1 MYRWRHLK
9 TVVLHSCYLIVW
21 SFRLLKACACFTS
34 SRYVL
39 SPPHVRSSAED
50 RFARSSLHLSA
61 KRETPWHFILSAP
74 QTNRV
79 HISTLF
85 WTLDKGI
92 SGILEFFLRLRW
104 RSLLTLPSCIQP
116 FLDEPVMVL
125 VPISLYVLEL
135 YPWWV
140 CYSDAHVY
148 ELILCTLLICF
159 YFCGQLAWCKNKDL
173 YSWYLH
179 TFSLARLLWGQKKAC
194 LTRWREHKT
203 KKKKYRNRLI

>member
-1 MYRWRHLK
+1 M
-9 TVVLHSCYLIVW
+9 
-21 SFRLLKACACFTS
+21 FDRLLRTVSLVPLFIFLQKGKLHDTS
-34 SRYVL
+34 S
-39 SPPHVRSSAED
+39 SQ
-50 RFARSSLHLSA
+50 HL
-61 KRETPWHFILSAP
+61 RPTEFT
-74 QTNRV
+74 
-79 HISTLF
+79 

-135 YPWWV
+135 FPWWV

-148 ELILCTLLICF
+148 WLILCTLLICF

-179 TFSLARLLWGQKKAC
+179 TFSSARLLWGQKKAC

-203 KKKKYRNRLI
+203 KKKIYRNRLI